1 MTAGILWRPGIG
13 DPTWIGWITVV
24 AYVVAIFSCW
34 RTALLAREK
43 NGGIK
48 SEPPAMWF
56 ASVVILFLFGVN
68 KQLDLQT
75 AFIQFGGQ
83 VALHEGWYEHRR
95 QVQIIFVMLLGVAL
109 ALALIMVGRKQQPFF
124 QRHPLILIGGVFLAA
139 FTFLRAAI
147 FNHADE
153 FVGVNMGEGE
163 WMASLE
169 LIGIGCF
176 IVASVKAAKERP

>member
-1 MTAGILWRPGIG
+1 MRVISTHDRRHTLATRNRRPDLDRLDNRRGVCRC
-13 DPTWIGWITVV
+13 D
-24 AYVVAIFSCW
+24 FSCW

-95 QVQIIFVMLLGVAL
+95 QVQIIFVMLLA
-109 ALALIMVGRKQQPFF
+109 
-124 QRHPLILIGGVFLAA
+124 
-139 FTFLRAAI
+139 
-147 FNHADE
+147 
-153 FVGVNMGEGE
+153 
-163 WMASLE
+163 
-169 LIGIGCF
+169 
-176 IVASVKAAKERP
+176 